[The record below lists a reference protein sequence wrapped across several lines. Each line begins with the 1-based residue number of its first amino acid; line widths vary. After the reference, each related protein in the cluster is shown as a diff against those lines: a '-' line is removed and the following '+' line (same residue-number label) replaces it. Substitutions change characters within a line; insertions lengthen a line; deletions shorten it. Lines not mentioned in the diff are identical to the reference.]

1 MKKNIL
7 VYTFVAS
14 LGGLLFG
21 FDTAV
26 INGAMP
32 FFVKYFTLS
41 DTMKG
46 FAVSSALFGCVFGA
60 LFAGK
65 LSDAYGRRYM
75 LRILAVLFFISAI
88 GTGLSINY
96 FIPINIHL
104 LGAAIN
110 RPVNFGLGF
119 FVLARIIGGLAI
131 GGASVISTV
140 YISEIAPPKKRGMLA
155 ATFQLAIVVGIL
167 IAFSSDLLLVN
178 TGEYNWRWMFLAGC
192 IPALIFFVLLF
203 YVKRSPRWLVKK
215 GYIDEAKE
223 VLKEVVQAEDCD
235 QTLADIR
242 ESIDAEIANKSI
254 YLFKKPNLRLV
265 LIGFAVGMFNQFTG
279 INIIMYYTTDIF
291 RAAGFTTDS
300 AIAQTVMLG
309 VTNLIFTL
317 IAMSIIDKVG
327 RKTLL
332 LFGSLGM
339 TLFLGL
345 FGFGFITNLISGYG
359 LLALLLGF
367 VACFAASQGAV
378 IWVLLSEMFP
388 NNIRARG
395 SSIGSFS
402 HWMFNTIIAFIF
414 PVIAGMFGSSF
425 IEQKKG
431 VGIMF
436 IAFAVLTFIS
446 YFFFSKFLFETKGKS
461 LEQLEHDN
469 MR

>member
-32 FFVKYFTLS
+32 FFVKYFDLS
-41 DTMKG
+41 KTMQG
-46 FAVSSALFGCVFGA
+46 WAVSSALLGCVFGA

-75 LRILAVLFFISAI
+75 LRILAVLFFLSAI
-88 GTGLSINY
+88 GTGLSFDFTM
-96 FIPINIHL
+96 FII
-104 LGAAIN
+104 
-110 RPVNFGLGF
+110 
-119 FVLARIIGGLAI
+119 ARIIGGLAI

-140 YISEIAPPKKRGMLA
+140 YISEIAPPNKRGMLA

-192 IPALIFFVLLF
+192 IPAFIFFVLLF

-242 ESIDAEIANKSI
+242 ESIDNEIANKSI

-291 RAAGFTTDS
+291 RSAGFTTDS

-317 IAMSIIDKVG
+317 IAMSVIDKVG

-425 IEQKKG
+425 LEQKKG

-446 YFFFSKFLFETKGKS
+446 YFFFRMFLFETKGKS

>member
-21 FDTAV
+21 YDVAV

-32 FFVKYFTLS
+32 YFKDYFALTPFTHGL
-41 DTMKG
+41 
-46 FAVSSALFGCVFGA
+46 AVSSALVGSVFGA

-75 LRILAVLFFISAI
+75 LRILAIMFFLSA
-88 GTGLSINY
+88 
-96 FIPINIHL
+96 
-104 LGAAIN
+104 LGAGVATNIT
-110 RPVNFGLGF
+110 VFII
-119 FVLARIIGGLAI
+119 ARIIGGLAI

-140 YISEIAPPKKRGMLA
+140 YISEIAPPNKRGVLA
-155 ATFQLAIVVGIL
+155 ATFQLAIVIGIL
-167 IAFSSDLLLVN
+167 VAFYSDFLLKD
-178 TGEYNWRWMFLAGC
+178 TGVYNWRWMFITGC
-192 IPALIFFVLLF
+192 IPAIIFFVLLF
-203 YVKRSPRWLVKK
+203 YVKRSPRWLVMK
-215 GYIDEAKE
+215 GNIEEAKL

-235 QTLADIR
+235 QTLIDIKD
-242 ESIDAEIANKSI
+242 SINVDVASKSV
-254 YLFKKPNLRLV
+254 YLFKKPYLRFV

-279 INIIMYYTTDIF
+279 INIIMYYTTEIF
-291 RAAGFTTDS
+291 KSLKFNDNS
-300 AIAQTVMLG
+300 AIGQTVIIG
-309 VTNLIFTL
+309 ITNLVFTL

-327 RKTLL
+327 RKKL
-332 LFGSLGM
+332 LFVGSLGM

-345 FGFGFITNLISGYG
+345 IGYGFITDSIHGYG
-359 LLALLLGF
+359 LLFLLIGF
-367 VACFAASQGAV
+367 IAFFAASQGAV

-402 HWMFNTIIAFIF
+402 HWMFNAIIAFLF
-414 PVIAGMFGSSF
+414 PVIVGMFG
-425 IEQKKG
+425 INEIDQKKG
-431 VGIMF
+431 LGYIF
-436 IAFAVLTFIS
+436 IFFAIATLIS
-446 YFFFSKFLFETKGKS
+446 FFFFKKFLFETKGKS